1 MSSITIRKLPEPTKE
16 RLRIRAARS
25 GMSLEAYTRQ
35 ILQAASQSGPSEV
48 LDLAELA
55 QGCFGSENGTDLAL
69 PPRGSNRPPLC
80 FD

>member
-48 LDLAELA
+48 LDLSKLA

>member
-1 MSSITIRKLPEPTKE
+1 MASITIRKLPEPTKE

-25 GMSLEAYTRQ
+25 GLSLESYTRQ
-35 ILQAASQSGPSEV
+35 ILQTASQSDQSEM

-55 QGCFGSENGTDLAL
+55 QSCFGSKNGIDLIL
-69 PPRGSNRPPLC
+69 PQRGSNRPPLR

>member
-35 ILQAASQSGPSEV
+35 ILQAASQSDQPEV

-55 QGCFGSENGTDLAL
+55 QNCFGSENGTDLAL
-69 PPRGSNRPPLC
+69 PPRGRNRPPLR